1 VVSIRRGSEE
11 QEAVVSVECNVF
23 ALMEIVILVSPV
35 KCMYVVLL
43 IWEIFSL
50 KKMNDQQFMVL
61 SSSLK

>member
-43 IWEIFSL
+43 I
-50 KKMNDQQFMVL
+50 
-61 SSSLK
+61 